1 MAEHV
6 HWEKEL
12 SVDMFSPLNRS
23 YFFSLLVVLSVYSL
37 LMVII
42 FFTLFL
48 MSFIRKQAIQE
59 KSRRGI
65 PPSL

>member
-1 MAEHV
+1 
-6 HWEKEL
+6 
-12 SVDMFSPLNRS
+12 MFSPLNRS

-37 LMVII
+37 LMVIV

-59 KSRRGI
+59 MSRRGI